1 MRVPLFIKA
10 VIEDRE
16 EGYKD
21 KILETKNKIDD
32 LERQLTYKKSC
43 LKAHEEA
50 LKQLKEFEG
59 ELNKW

>member
-1 MRVPLFIKA
+1 MKIPLFIKT

-32 LERQLTYKKSC
+32 LERQLTYEKSC

-50 LKQLKEFEG
+50 LKQLKEFEE
-59 ELNKW
+59 ELKK